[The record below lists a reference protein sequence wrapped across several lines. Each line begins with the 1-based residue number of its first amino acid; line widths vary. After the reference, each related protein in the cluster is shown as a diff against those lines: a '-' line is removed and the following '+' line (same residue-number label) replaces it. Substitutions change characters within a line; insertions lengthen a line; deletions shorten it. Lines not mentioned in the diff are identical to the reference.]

1 MLAKEGDIR
10 YKTTHVSGLVLFSLT
25 GQECSSRVAVIK
37 HKSLPVN
44 IFFCCNKCTRDTET
58 EESHWLEGCHL
69 GVFYFLSILPPLLR
83 RTNRSTRTPPPS
95 NPNYGLLCII
105 KHEFCCRRRHSWNQN
120 IIRTVTVRGWSWR
133 SVTAPIFK
141 GLELWSSADCWAMS
155 CLINGMFSSTFSYQE
170 IHKQKQISE
179 DAYCG

>member
-44 IFFCCNKCTRDTET
+44 IFFCCIGNKCTRDTET

-105 KHEFCCRRRHSWNQN
+105 KHEFCCRRRHSLNQN
-120 IIRTVTVRGWSWR
+120 IIRTARVGGWSWR
-133 SVTAPIFK
+133 SVTAPLQRTWIVVQ
-141 GLELWSSADCWAMS
+141 CW
-155 CLINGMFSSTFSYQE
+155 LLGDVLFN
-170 IHKQKQISE
+170 
-179 DAYCG
+179 